1 MSSFHLDNHWIGQ
14 FSARQ
19 CVFFIWSGNIFAKWK
34 KNSLDKEGMKMAKI
48 YMYAHGGSGNHGCEA
63 IVRSTCDMLNNP
75 LWDEILLISSKTE
88 EDIKYGLDK
97 ICTIKKDVQSYSK
110 ITLPFIRAYIALK
123 LKNDYVPLDK
133 LNYKKTID
141 MVHKNDIVLSI
152 GGDNYCYADVN
163 KYIMLHNM
171 MISRGAKTVLW
182 GCSINPEVLSN
193 PEIVNDV
200 RQYQLITARES
211 ITYNALKKINP
222 NTILVADPAFGLKTA
237 YAEIPSKFINKNMVG
252 INLSPMVQKEEK
264 ISGIIM
270 KNYEILIEHIL
281 KETDMAI
288 ALIPHV
294 IWDDSDDRIPLMQL
308 YERYKKSGRVLVI
321 EDQNCSKL
329 KYAISKCRFFV
340 GARTHSTIAAY
351 SSGIPTLVVGYS
363 VKARGIAR
371 DLFGDEEQYSLSVQR
386 LKETDELLK
395 KFRWI
400 LENEELIK
408 KQLNSK
414 IPEVIKRALT
424 AKEYVERLL

>member
-1 MSSFHLDNHWIGQ
+1 
-14 FSARQ
+14 
-19 CVFFIWSGNIFAKWK
+19 
-34 KNSLDKEGMKMAKI
+34 MAKI

-163 KYIMLHNM
+163 KYIML
-171 MISRGAKTVLW
+171 
-182 GCSINPEVLSN
+182 
-193 PEIVNDV
+193 
-200 RQYQLITARES
+200 
-211 ITYNALKKINP
+211 
-222 NTILVADPAFGLKTA
+222 
-237 YAEIPSKFINKNMVG
+237 
-252 INLSPMVQKEEK
+252 
-264 ISGIIM
+264 
-270 KNYEILIEHIL
+270 
-281 KETDMAI
+281 
-288 ALIPHV
+288 
-294 IWDDSDDRIPLMQL
+294 
-308 YERYKKSGRVLVI
+308 
-321 EDQNCSKL
+321 
-329 KYAISKCRFFV
+329 
-340 GARTHSTIAAY
+340 
-351 SSGIPTLVVGYS
+351 
-363 VKARGIAR
+363 
-371 DLFGDEEQYSLSVQR
+371 SVQR

>member
-1 MSSFHLDNHWIGQ
+1 
-14 FSARQ
+14 
-19 CVFFIWSGNIFAKWK
+19 
-34 KNSLDKEGMKMAKI
+34 
-48 YMYAHGGSGNHGCEA
+48 
-63 IVRSTCDMLNNP
+63 
-75 LWDEILLISSKTE
+75 
-88 EDIKYGLDK
+88 
-97 ICTIKKDVQSYSK
+97 
-110 ITLPFIRAYIALK
+110 
-123 LKNDYVPLDK
+123 
-133 LNYKKTID
+133 
-141 MVHKNDIVLSI
+141 
-152 GGDNYCYADVN
+152 
-163 KYIMLHNM
+163 
-171 MISRGAKTVLW
+171 
-182 GCSINPEVLSN
+182 
-193 PEIVNDV
+193 
-200 RQYQLITARES
+200 
-211 ITYNALKKINP
+211 
-222 NTILVADPAFGLKTA
+222 
-237 YAEIPSKFINKNMVG
+237 
-252 INLSPMVQKEEK
+252 
-264 ISGIIM
+264 M

-351 SSGIPTLVVGYS
+351 FSGIPTLVVGYS

>member
-1 MSSFHLDNHWIGQ
+1 
-14 FSARQ
+14 
-19 CVFFIWSGNIFAKWK
+19 
-34 KNSLDKEGMKMAKI
+34 
-48 YMYAHGGSGNHGCEA
+48 
-63 IVRSTCDMLNNP
+63 MLNTSY
-75 LWDEILLISSKTE
+75 DEKFGKKGLTFDDVLLIPGESDVEPKNVDVSTHLTK
-88 EDIKYGLDK
+88 
-97 ICTIKKDVQSYSK
+97 TIKLN
-110 ITLPFIRAYIALK
+110 T
-123 LKNDYVPLDK
+123 PLMTAAMD
-133 LNYKKTID
+133 
-141 MVHKNDIVLSI
+141 
-152 GGDNYCYADVN
+152 
-163 KYIMLHNM
+163 
-171 MISRGAKTVLW
+171 TV
-182 GCSINPEVLSN
+182 
-193 PEIVNDV
+193 
-200 RQYQLITARES
+200 T
-211 ITYNALKKINP
+211 
-222 NTILVADPAFGLKTA
+222 
-237 YAEIPSKFINKNMVG
+237 
-252 INLSPMVQKEEK
+252 
-264 ISGIIM
+264 
-270 KNYEILIEHIL
+270 
-281 KETDMAI
+281 ETDMAI

>member
-1 MSSFHLDNHWIGQ
+1 
-14 FSARQ
+14 
-19 CVFFIWSGNIFAKWK
+19 
-34 KNSLDKEGMKMAKI
+34 MAKI

-193 PEIVNDV
+193 PEIVND
-200 RQYQLITARES
+200 
-211 ITYNALKKINP
+211 
-222 NTILVADPAFGLKTA
+222 
-237 YAEIPSKFINKNMVG
+237 
-252 INLSPMVQKEEK
+252 
-264 ISGIIM
+264 
-270 KNYEILIEHIL
+270 
-281 KETDMAI
+281 
-288 ALIPHV
+288 
-294 IWDDSDDRIPLMQL
+294 
-308 YERYKKSGRVLVI
+308 
-321 EDQNCSKL
+321 
-329 KYAISKCRFFV
+329 
-340 GARTHSTIAAY
+340 
-351 SSGIPTLVVGYS
+351 
-363 VKARGIAR
+363 
-371 DLFGDEEQYSLSVQR
+371 
-386 LKETDELLK
+386 ELLK

>member
-1 MSSFHLDNHWIGQ
+1 M
-14 FSARQ
+14 
-19 CVFFIWSGNIFAKWK
+19 
-34 KNSLDKEGMKMAKI
+34 
-48 YMYAHGGSGNHGCEA
+48 
-63 IVRSTCDMLNNP
+63 
-75 LWDEILLISSKTE
+75 
-88 EDIKYGLDK
+88 
-97 ICTIKKDVQSYSK
+97 
-110 ITLPFIRAYIALK
+110 
-123 LKNDYVPLDK
+123 
-133 LNYKKTID
+133 
-141 MVHKNDIVLSI
+141 
-152 GGDNYCYADVN
+152 
-163 KYIMLHNM
+163 
-171 MISRGAKTVLW
+171 
-182 GCSINPEVLSN
+182 
-193 PEIVNDV
+193 
-200 RQYQLITARES
+200 ITARES

>member
-1 MSSFHLDNHWIGQ
+1 MKKRILIVTNHSYMFWQ
-14 FSARQ
+14 FRKELVEALQKEHEVILAMPFVGHEEDFRKMGIECIPVSMNRRG
-19 CVFFIWSGNIFAKWK
+19 VNPFA
-34 KNSLDKEGMKMAKI
+34 EAKLLRDYKRLLQKISPDFVLTYSIKPNI
-48 YMYAHGGSGNHGCEA
+48 YMGLLCSCKKIPYYAN
-63 IVRSTCDMLNNP
+63 VQ
-75 LWDEILLISSKTE
+75 
-88 EDIKYGLDK
+88 GLG
-97 ICTIKKDVQSYSK
+97 T
-110 ITLPFIRAYIALK
+110 A
-123 LKNDYVPLDK
+123 
-133 LNYKKTID
+133 
-141 MVHKNDIVLSI
+141 
-152 GGDNYCYADVN
+152 
-163 KYIMLHNM
+163 YIMLHNM